1 MYKIRTLGNQIRV
14 VTEKIDYVKS
24 VSMGVWIGAGS
35 AMESKENNGVS
46 HFIEHMLFKGT
57 TTRSARD
64 IAEYMDRVGGQL
76 NAVTAKE
83 YTCFYAKTLSDHAHM
98 SVEILSD
105 MIKNS
110 THAEENIETERKVIF
125 EEINMC
131 EDTPEDAIHDHLSR
145 LMWRENPIGFS
156 IAGTINSLGG
166 INRDAIISYYDKF
179 YCGENIV
186 ISVVGNFDE
195 DKMLELIEQKFGD
208 IKPHSDFSS
217 AQDKICVERGGRI
230 ITKDIEQCHVCIG
243 FEGVSRGD
251 DAVYDLL
258 VMNAVLG
265 GNVSSRL
272 FQKVREEL
280 GLAYSVYSYVNQ
292 YKNNGSL
299 VIYAGLNTEN
309 TCDAMTVINNEL
321 KRLSEEKLSH
331 DETEVVK
338 EQMKASLIM
347 GLESMSARMSNY
359 GKAVLF
365 DNHIKSQ
372 DDIIK
377 LIDNVN
383 TKTIAEVIER
393 VLRSDAVNTV
403 VLGKGN
409 IDTDILNAIDF

>member
-1 MYKIRTLGNQIRV
+1 MYKIRSLSNGIRV

-35 AMESKENNGVS
+35 AMEGKENNGVS

-83 YTCFYAKTLSDHAHM
+83 YTCFYARTLSDYSHM

-110 THAEENIETERKVIF
+110 TYTEENIETERKVIL

-131 EDTPEDAIHDHLSR
+131 EDTPEDAIHDHLSS
-145 LMWRENPIGFS
+145 LMWKENPIGFP
-156 IAGTINSLGG
+156 IAGDALSLGT

-179 YCGENIV
+179 YCGENMV

-195 DKMLELIEQKFGD
+195 DEMLELLEQKFGD
-208 IKPHSDFSS
+208 IKPHSDFKSV
-217 AQDKICVERGGRI
+217 QNKICVRRGGRI
-230 ITKDIEQCHVCIG
+230 ITRDIEQCHVCIG

-309 TCDAMTVINNEL
+309 TYDAMKVINNEI
-321 KRLSEEKLSH
+321 KRLAQDKLSK

-377 LIDNVN
+377 LIDNVS
-383 TKTIAEVIER
+383 TATIAEVIER
-393 VLRSDAVNTV
+393 VLRSDKANIA
-403 VLGKGN
+403 VLGRGN
-409 IDTDILNAIDF
+409 INSDILSTIDF